1 MCLRLMKLRGDWRKL
16 HNVEL
21 NDLYPSPN
29 IVRVIKSRRMRWGVH
44 VTRMGKR
51 RSLYRILVR
60 KPEGKTPLGRSMRD
74 GKIILRLIFRKWDVG
89 GMEWIELAQ
98 DRDSW
103 QARVNA
109 AMNFLVP

>member
-1 MCLRLMKLRGDWRKL
+1 LCLRLMKLRGDWRKL

-60 KPEGKTPLGRSMRD
+60 KPEGKTPLGRSMRRWED
-74 GKIILRLIFRKWDVG
+74 NIKTDLQKVG
-89 GMEWIELAQ
+89 CGGYGM
-98 DRDSW
+98 DRAGSG
-103 QARVNA
+103 
-109 AMNFLVP
+109 